1 MPASRARRAPR
12 RGGVRGAVPRPWH
25 RARGRHAFH
34 VDVRRRSVDGVDAR
48 RRVRRVARNGVTPKT
63 KRRGNTK
70 NEASRVA
77 DAMGDARWRGGDARW
92 RRAVARD
99 AVARDAVARDAVKGD
114 ARPTADGARP
124 TLIAD
129 VSARRREDEVTR
141 GA

>member
-1 MPASRARRAPR
+1 
-12 RGGVRGAVPRPWH
+12 
-25 RARGRHAFH
+25 
-34 VDVRRRSVDGVDAR
+34 
-48 RRVRRVARNGVTPKT
+48 
-63 KRRGNTK
+63 
-70 NEASRVA
+70 
-77 DAMGDARWRGGDARW
+77 MGDARWRGGDARW
-92 RRAVARD
+92 RR